1 MQAQTRS
8 AELDDATLAFAEHVF
23 HAARIGD
30 SVRLGHLL
38 GQGMPADL
46 RNHAGDSLLMLAS
59 YHGRLAATSVLLD
72 HGADAQLANRRG
84 HTPLAGA
91 AFKGDL
97 PMVRLLV
104 ERRHRCRKPLR
115 RRQDRTDDGRH
126 VQSHRD
132 RRVAGGAGR
141 RPACDRCRRHHA
153 SGGGAHDGC
162 ERGSGAAAAHRRR
175 SSLMRRQPRPMGAN
189 AALVCSASTAGASS
203 TSSPRRPALT

>member
-1 MQAQTRS
+1 MQAHTRP

-38 GQGMPADL
+38 SQGMPADL

-104 ERRHRCRKPLR
+104 ERGTDVESPCADGKTALMMAPCSITPRSSSGWWRRAPTRMRPMPEAPRLWR
-115 RRQDRTDDGRH
+115 RR
-126 VQSHRD
+126 
-132 RRVAGGAGR
+132 A
-141 RPACDRCRRHHA
+141 
-153 SGGGAHDGC
+153 
-162 ERGSGAAAAHRRR
+162 
-175 SSLMRRQPRPMGAN
+175 
-189 AALVCSASTAGASS
+189 
-203 TSSPRRPALT
+203 

>member
-1 MQAQTRS
+1 MAANTAPADLAWRNAMQAQTRP

-38 GQGMPADL
+38 SQGMPADL

-104 ERRHRCRKPLR
+104 ERG
-115 RRQDRTDDGRH
+115 TDVESPCADGKTALMMAAMFNH
-126 VQSHRD
+126 TAIVEWLVAQGADPHATD
-132 RRVAGGAGR
+132 AGGTT
-141 RPACDRCRRHHA
+141 PL
-153 SGGGAHDGC
+153 
-162 ERGSGAAAAHRRR
+162 AAAR
-175 SSLMRRQPRPMGAN
+175 MMGASEAEALLQRI
-189 AALVCSASTAGASS
+189 AAAQA
-203 TSSPRRPALT
+203 

>member
-1 MQAQTRS
+1 MAANTAPADLAWRNAMQARTRP

-23 HAARIGD
+23 HAARSGD
-30 SVRLGHLL
+30 SIRLGHLL
-38 GQGMPADL
+38 SQGMPADL

-104 ERRHRCRKPLR
+104 ERG
-115 RRQDRTDDGRH
+115 TDVESPCADGKTALMMAAMFNH
-126 VQSHRD
+126 TAIVEWLVAQGATD
-132 RRVAGGAGR
+132 AGGTT
-141 RPACDRCRRHHA
+141 PL
-153 SGGGAHDGC
+153 
-162 ERGSGAAAAHRRR
+162 AAAR
-175 SSLMRRQPRPMGAN
+175 MMGASEAVALLQRI
-189 AALVCSASTAGASS
+189 AAAQA
-203 TSSPRRPALT
+203 

>member
-84 HTPLAGA
+84 AGGRRVQ
-91 AFKGDL
+91 GDL

-104 ERRHRCRKPLR
+104 ERG
-115 RRQDRTDDGRH
+115 TDVESPCADGKTALMMAAMFNH
-126 VQSHRD
+126 TAIVEWLVAQGADPHATD
-132 RRVAGGAGR
+132 AGGTTPLAAAR
-141 RPACDRCRRHHA
+141 MM
-153 SGGGAHDGC
+153 C